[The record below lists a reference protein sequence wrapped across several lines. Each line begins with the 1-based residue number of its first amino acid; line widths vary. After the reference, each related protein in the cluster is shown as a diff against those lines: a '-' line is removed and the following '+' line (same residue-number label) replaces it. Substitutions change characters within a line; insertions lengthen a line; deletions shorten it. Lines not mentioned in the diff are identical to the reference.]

1 MQSGCSPGWIDWER
15 ACVADAESRDAPHAS
30 RWGKSSGGPKGLI
43 AAGARIP
50 DTALMRSLPGAG
62 TVKVL
67 VVAVLVSALLLSPL
81 STPALA
87 SGPTTNCQLTA
98 LTNPSTV
105 GQPATFRFFAAAR
118 LVENFPPSPSGLV
131 TFFDGLG
138 GGILGTAILL
148 PALYKDNNDVTFT
161 TSSLSLGDHTI
172 YAVLIGPSGPCP
184 ITPSASQRVNPPP
197 ASPSNTGIGSSAN
210 PSNYGQNVTFTA
222 TVARQGGGAVAGTVQ
237 FRVDGT
243 DLSGPQ
249 TLDGVGRA
257 FLSSSA
263 LAVGSHSVTAAFK
276 SGNPDTLDS
285 SGALAGGQT
294 VQRADTQ
301 TGVTSSRNPS
311 ELGQAVTFTAHVSA
325 VSPGAGTPGGTVQF
339 SDNGTGLGSPQSLD
353 GSGNASIPTAGLT
366 VGGHTITATYTP
378 SGGSYNASSGSM
390 SQTVER
396 ARTTLTYG
404 GASSGDFHD
413 PAVVSARLTR
423 TDNSAPL
430 AGKTVTFTMGSES
443 CAQVTDATGVAACSI
458 TPTEPAG
465 LFGVSAAFAGDG
477 NYVASADAK
486 PFTVTREETTT
497 SYTGPTVI
505 AQGNPVTLSGRL
517 LEDGITAIMGRTL
530 TLTLGS
536 GAGSQSCTAGP
547 TDGSGSAQC
556 TVTSVTV
563 TQGPNP
569 VQASFAGDGYYL
581 PSVDASKSVIVFAF
595 PSRGIFVIGD
605 RAAAGPAPV
614 TFWGSQWRKENT
626 LSGGIAPSAF
636 EGFADNASTNPPQCG
651 GTWTTSPGNSSSP
664 VDSIPAYMGVAVST
678 SVTKHGDTIS
688 GDITTIVVV
697 VTDPGYA
704 ANPGHPGTGSII
716 ATYCQR

>member
-1 MQSGCSPGWIDWER
+1 
-15 ACVADAESRDAPHAS
+15 
-30 RWGKSSGGPKGLI
+30 
-43 AAGARIP
+43 
-50 DTALMRSLPGAG
+50 MRSFQGAG

-67 VVAVLVSALLLSPL
+67 VVAVLASALLFSPF
-81 STPALA
+81 STPASA

-98 LTNPSTV
+98 LNNPSTV
-105 GQPATFRFFAAAR
+105 GQPATFLFFAAAR
-118 LVENFPPSPSGLV
+118 IPENFPPSPSGLV

-148 PALYKDNNDVTFT
+148 PALIRDNNDVRFT

-184 ITPSASQRVNPPP
+184 VTPSASQHVNPPP
-197 ASPSNTGIGSSAN
+197 ASPSTTGIGSSAN
-210 PSNYGQNVTFTA
+210 PSSYGQNVTFTA
-222 TVARQGGGAVAGTVQ
+222 TVARQGGGVVAGTVQ
-237 FRVDGT
+237 FRADGA
-243 DLSGPQ
+243 DLGGPQ
-249 TLDGVGRA
+249 TVDGSGRA
-257 FLSSSA
+257 VVSSSA

-276 SGNPDTLDS
+276 SGNSNTLDS
-285 SGALAGGQT
+285 TGALGQT

-325 VSPGAGTPGGTVQF
+325 VSPGAGTPVGTVQF

-353 GSGNASIPTAGLT
+353 GSGNASVSTIGLT
-366 VGGHTITATYTP
+366 VGGHTIMATYTP

-390 SQTVER
+390 RQTVER
-396 ARTTLTYG
+396 ARTTLTYD
-404 GASSGDFHD
+404 GAASGDFND

-423 TDNSAPL
+423 TDNSAAI
-430 AGKTVTFTMGSES
+430 AGKTVTFTMGLES
-443 CAQVTDATGVAACSI
+443 CAQVTDANGVAACSI

-465 LFGVSAAFAGDG
+465 LFGVRADFAGDG

-517 LEDGITAIMGRTL
+517 LEDGTTAIAGRTL
-530 TLTLGS
+530 TLTLGT
-536 GAGSQSCTAGP
+536 GASSQSCTAGP
-547 TDGSGSAQC
+547 TDASGSAHC
-556 TVTSVTV
+556 TVTNVAV
-563 TQGPNP
+563 TQGPNA
-569 VQASFAGDGYYL
+569 VQASFAGDAFYL

-595 PSRGIFVIGD
+595 PSRGIFVLGD
-605 RAAAGPAPV
+605 RTAAQHSPV
-614 TFWGSQWRKENT
+614 TFWGSHWRTENT
-626 LSGGIAPSAF
+626 LSRGMAPAAF
-636 EGFADNASTNPPQCG
+636 TGFADNTSTNPPQCG

-678 SVTKHGDTIS
+678 SVTKQGNTIS
-688 GDITTIVVV
+688 GDITAIVVV

>member
-1 MQSGCSPGWIDWER
+1 
-15 ACVADAESRDAPHAS
+15 
-30 RWGKSSGGPKGLI
+30 
-43 AAGARIP
+43 
-50 DTALMRSLPGAG
+50 MRSLPGAG

-67 VVAVLVSALLLSPL
+67 VVAVLASALLLGPF
-81 STPALA
+81 STPASA

-98 LTNPSTV
+98 ESNPSTV

-118 LVENFPPSPSGLV
+118 LPENFPPSPSGLV

-148 PALYKDNNDVTFT
+148 PALIKDNNDVEFT

-172 YAVLIGPSGPCP
+172 YAFLIGPSGPCP

-210 PSNYGQNVTFTA
+210 PSKYGQNVTFTA

-237 FRVDGT
+237 FQADGA
-243 DLSGPQ
+243 DLGGPQ
-249 TLDGVGRA
+249 TVNGAGHASV
-257 FLSSSA
+257 SSSA
-263 LAVGSHSVTAAFK
+263 LAVGNHSVTAAFK

-294 VQRADTQ
+294 VQRADTR
-301 TGVTSSRNPS
+301 TGVTSSLNPS
-311 ELGQAVTFTAHVSA
+311 ELGQAVTFTAQVSA

-339 SDNGTGLGSPQSLD
+339 SDNGIDLGSPQSLD
-353 GSGNASIPTAGLT
+353 GSGSASITTAGFT

-378 SGGSYNASSGSM
+378 SGGSYNASSGSV

-404 GASSGDFHD
+404 GAASGDFHD

-423 TDNSAPL
+423 ADNSAPL

-443 CAQVTDATGVAACSI
+443 CAQLTDANGVAACSI

-465 LFGVSAAFAGDG
+465 PFGVSAAFAGDG

-505 AQGNPVTLSGRL
+505 AQGNAVTLSGRL
-517 LEDGITAIMGRTL
+517 LEDGITAIAGRTL

-547 TDGSGSAQC
+547 TDASGSAQC
-556 TVTSVTV
+556 TVTNVTV
-563 TQGPNP
+563 TQGPNA

-605 RAAAGPAPV
+605 QAAAGPAPV
-614 TFWGSQWRKENT
+614 TFWGSQWREENT
-626 LSGGIAPSAF
+626 LSGGKAPSAF
-636 EGFADNASTNPPQCG
+636 KGFADIPSTNPPQCG
-651 GTWTTSPGNSSSP
+651 GTWTSSPGNSSSP
-664 VDSIPAYMGVAVST
+664 VDSIPAYMGVAVLT
-678 SVTKHGDTIS
+678 SVTKDGNTIS
-688 GDITTIVVV
+688 GEISAIVVV